1 MVRADCARATAV
13 LAAHQCDHAPRAP
26 PPQWPEKKPWKT
38 DFQTVLSGTSAW
50 GLGTPADV
58 PKKKIKN
65 FSHDSLLK
73 ENPPQMCRKFTA
85 QPPQMCG
92 RSPRRCAAFC
102 GLPPA
107 DVLKNQKKT
116 VGKSQFCN
124 LIRNYCSCV
133 FPRQPCD
140 VDFIGVSYPVR
151 PVQCVMDRAFGV
163 DGGCACFAH
172 QIATFS

>member
-1 MVRADCARATAV
+1 VRTARGQLLYWPRTNATTH
-13 LAAHQCDHAPRAP
+13 LGPLP
-26 PPQWPEKKPWKT
+26 PNGPKKKPWKT

-92 RSPRRCAAFC
+92 RNPRRCAAFC

-107 DVLKNQKKT
+107 DVLKNKKKT
-116 VGKSQFCN
+116 VEN
-124 LIRNYCSCV
+124 LN
-133 FPRQPCD
+133 
-140 VDFIGVSYPVR
+140 
-151 PVQCVMDRAFGV
+151 
-163 DGGCACFAH
+163 FA
-172 QIATFS
+172 T